1 MFLRLFIFLNLINL
15 AELDL
20 NLIFSLYYLHEMLIV
35 GMRYLDEAK
44 NLMAE
49 NLNILF
55 GLDLYLIGLNL

>member
-1 MFLRLFIFLNLINL
+1 MFLRLFIFLNLISP

-35 GMRYLDEAK
+35 GMHYRDEAK